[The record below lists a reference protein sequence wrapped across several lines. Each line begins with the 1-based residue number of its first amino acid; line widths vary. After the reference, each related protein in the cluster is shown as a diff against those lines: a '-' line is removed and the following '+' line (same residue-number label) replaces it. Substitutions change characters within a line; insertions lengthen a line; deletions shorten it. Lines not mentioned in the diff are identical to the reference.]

1 MMTERSVPLPKF
13 GEWDVNNPGAA
24 AEFSV
29 IFDKARHARR
39 ASRLTLQDP
48 DSPLKKD
55 MPAADT
61 MPLTKSS
68 AGGSPSRKTSFG
80 KRWLC
85 CTNPTYAES

>member
-1 MMTERSVPLPKF
+1 MTERSVPLPKF
-13 GEWDVNNPGAA
+13 GEWDVNNPAAA

-48 DSPLKKD
+48 DSPSRKD
-55 MPAADT
+55 ETVAET
-61 MPLTKSS
+61 VPLTKAS
-68 AGGSPSRKTSFG
+68 AGKSPTRKSSFR